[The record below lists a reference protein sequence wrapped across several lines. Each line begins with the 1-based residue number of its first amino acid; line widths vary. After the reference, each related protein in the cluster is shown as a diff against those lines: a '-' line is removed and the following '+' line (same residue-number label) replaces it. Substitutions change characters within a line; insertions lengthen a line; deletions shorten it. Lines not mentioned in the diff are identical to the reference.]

1 MTMPLDLL
9 LKGILVGAAL
19 IAGVSSTILFKMKK
33 DNPVEQMSEKI
44 IKDQTGM
51 DIDLT
56 PDTPEDEEPQE

>member
-1 MTMPLDLL
+1 MPLDLL